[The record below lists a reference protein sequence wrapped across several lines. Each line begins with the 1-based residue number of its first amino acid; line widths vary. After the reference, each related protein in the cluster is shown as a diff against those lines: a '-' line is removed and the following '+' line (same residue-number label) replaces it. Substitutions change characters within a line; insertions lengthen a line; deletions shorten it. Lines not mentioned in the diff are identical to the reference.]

1 MDKLREFLQPEIIW
15 FLVGL
20 VLIISE
26 FAMPG
31 LIIIF
36 FGVGACV
43 VGIVCVFS
51 ESVSSNVN
59 AQLLLFCGSSVV
71 LLLCLRKSLKAIF
84 KGYAGSK
91 QDLRE
96 NLDGHV
102 GQKVVVKKEISP
114 HRKGKVELHGTDW
127 DAEADETIAAGDMV
141 EVVARDNLT
150 LKVKR
155 LS

>member
-26 FAMPG
+26 FVMPG

-43 VGIVCVFS
+43 VGIICVFS
-51 ESVSSNVN
+51 ESVAGNIN
-59 AQLLLFCGSSVV
+59 TQLLLFCGSSVV
-71 LLLCLRKSLKAIF
+71 LLLCLRKSLKAVF
-84 KGYAGSK
+84 MGFAGNK
-91 QDLRE
+91 QNLRE
-96 NLDGHV
+96 NMDGHV
-102 GQKVVVKKEISP
+102 GQKVVVKKAISP
-114 HRKGKVELHGTDW
+114 GRKGKVELHGTDW
-127 DAEADETIAAGDMV
+127 DAEADEAIGEGDMV

-150 LKVKR
+150 LKVR
-155 LS
+155 GL